1 MVEAE
6 ESISN
11 DVIEYSAG
19 EPRLFYFGS
28 LGGSLIIVAVGF
40 FLSTLIYAVP
50 VIIAFAFAQNRGTV
64 NKFARLFDTQP
75 TAKKSKKNNNR
86 RRKFEENDDEKYNSK
101 FSFSILQISY

>member
-75 TAKKSKKNNNR
+75 TAKKSKKNNR

-101 FSFSILQISY
+101 FSISILQISY

>member
-1 MVEAE
+1 MVKT
-6 ESISN
+6 ISN

-75 TAKKSKKNNNR
+75 TAKKSNKNR